1 MLRQGEIAPMS
12 EDFLDKAAFC
22 KRHGITPR
30 TVDAWVKKGRVERIQ
45 GVDLKAYFR
54 LLPEGSPAALPQPPQ
69 WAIDLMEQQSRI
81 EAKLDALLAAPPPV
95 APPLLS
101 SPPDAP
107 SPESAAA
114 TEQPGSPP
122 VAHRSWWRRL
132 FYGPG

>member
-1 MLRQGEIAPMS
+1 MLKQREIALMS

-22 KRHGITPR
+22 KRHGITAR

-45 GVDLKAYFR
+45 DVDLKAYFR
-54 LLPEGSPAALPQPPQ
+54 LLPAGSPAAPPQPPQ
-69 WAIDLMEQQSRI
+69 WALDLMEQQSRI

-107 SPESAAA
+107 PPEPAAA

-122 VAHRSWWRRL
+122 VARRSWFRRL
-132 FYGPG
+132 LLGEQ